1 MELVLA
7 ARSILPTNVRTHGTS
22 NRGGEVES
30 AARSVPTKNLR
41 CLRRRHVLSILGR
54 RRRTNHTS
62 GTAAACIRLLLPR
75 RMTRAAR
82 RPGVPAAS
90 ASSALTQ
97 SFTCPSASD
106 HNQSIRIVCSS
117 ATKHSIS
124 AESRII
130 LAGRASDRN
139 RKRRRI
145 IGNGATDRP
154 IGASKTATSNP
165 RRAISARSDSRAASE
180 SDPPSVASFR
190 SSPSFMLAYNFAN
203 RFRSFSGSG
212 IVTVCAIYALDY
224 SNPSEA
230 LLWP

>member
-7 ARSILPTNVRTHGTS
+7 ARSILPTNVRAHGTS

-30 AARSVPTKNLR
+30 AARSVSTKDLR

-62 GTAAACIRLLLPR
+62 GTAAACIRLLVPR

-124 AESRII
+124 AEARIV
-130 LAGRASDRN
+130 RASDRN

-145 IGNGATDRP
+145 IGNGAPDRP

-190 SSPSFMLAYNFAN
+190 GSPSFMLAYNFAN

-212 IVTVCAIYALDY
+212 IVTVCAINALDY

-230 LLWP
+230 LLRP

>member
-1 MELVLA
+1 MLA
-7 ARSILPTNVRTHGTS
+7 KATRFINSWKETS
-22 NRGGEVES
+22 NEPHFGHRGCLYSPTPSTSNDSSLS
-30 AARSVPTKNLR
+30 ASRS
-41 CLRRRHVLSILGR
+41 S
-54 RRRTNHTS
+54 
-62 GTAAACIRLLLPR
+62 
-75 RMTRAAR
+75 
-82 RPGVPAAS
+82 AAS
-90 ASSALTQ
+90 ASSDLTQ

-106 HNQSIRIVCSS
+106 LNQSIRIVCSS